1 MRLLTLWDIIRF
13 REDEPGPGRCRE
25 IRRRLAHSAYRR
37 LGPGA
42 AWVQRHV
49 AQCPRCQRRLAAL
62 GKVDLALSTI
72 RSQPHRL
79 DLLRRANSAAVR
91 MLNHDLREHARSR
104 RLEQA
109 QPEPGLMEYCAR
121 HQNVI
126 TGLAA
131 CLAIVIL
138 TKAGIF
144 SSFNKVNTHGQ
155 SALKQYYA
163 DRAGED
169 LANEVFKG

>member
-1 MRLLTLWDIIRF
+1 MRFLTLWDISRSH
-13 REDEPGPGRCRE
+13 EAEPGPGRCRE
-25 IRRRLAHSAYRR
+25 IRRRLAKSAYCR
-37 LGPGA
+37 LGPEA
-42 AWVQRHV
+42 PWVQRHV
-49 AQCPRCQRRLAAL
+49 AHCPRCQRRLAAF
-62 GKVDLALSTI
+62 GKVDLALSAI

-79 DLLRRANSAAVR
+79 DLLRQANSAAVR
-91 MLNHDLREHARSR
+91 MLSHDLREHARSH

-109 QPEPGLMEYCAR
+109 QPEPGLMECCAR

-126 TGLAA
+126 TSLAA

-144 SSFNKVNTHGQ
+144 SSFNRVNTHGQ

-169 LANEVFKG
+169 LAREVFKT

>member
-1 MRLLTLWDIIRF
+1 
-13 REDEPGPGRCRE
+13 
-25 IRRRLAHSAYRR
+25 
-37 LGPGA
+37 
-42 AWVQRHV
+42 
-49 AQCPRCQRRLAAL
+49 
-62 GKVDLALSTI
+62 VDLALSAI

-91 MLNHDLREHARSR
+91 MLSHDLREDARSHK
-104 RLEQA
+104 LERA
-109 QPEPGLMEYCAR
+109 QSEPCFTERCAR
-121 HQNVI
+121 HQNLI
-126 TGLAA
+126 TSAAA

-144 SSFNKVNTHGQ
+144 SSFNRVNTHGQ

>member
-1 MRLLTLWDIIRF
+1 V
-13 REDEPGPGRCRE
+13 
-25 IRRRLAHSAYRR
+25 AH
-37 LGPGA
+37 
-42 AWVQRHV
+42 
-49 AQCPRCQRRLAAL
+49 CPRCQRRLAAF
-62 GKVDLALSTI
+62 GKVDLALSAI

-91 MLNHDLREHARSR
+91 MLSHDLREHARSHK
-104 RLEQA
+104 LERA
-109 QPEPGLMEYCAR
+109 QSEPCFMERCAR
-121 HQNVI
+121 RQNII
-126 TGLAA
+126 TSAAA

-144 SSFNKVNTHGQ
+144 SSFNRVNTHGP

-169 LANEVFKG
+169 LAREVFKT